1 MAQLWADFQ
10 GPVTGS
16 EPMTWGQRSI
26 WKAYSEFR
34 PYTSWLNICRV
45 LAVPRRAAGDVESV
59 TRAVGEL
66 ISRHESLRTRIDVA
80 ALRQVPHPDGQLP
93 IAVTLGS
100 AESMD
105 AESIKDAMGEVPYDY
120 GEEWPLRVT
129 LVTDSSGRVTHLAL
143 VFSHVA
149 VDFHASEILLREL
162 RLILLRGKPP
172 GPAGLQSLEIARREA
187 GPMSHRSD
195 AARAY
200 WTKEYGHL
208 PKSMF
213 AEVAPPL
220 TPRFR
225 RALLESSA
233 VEGAMRILA
242 ARHRV
247 STATVLLAAT
257 AALIGEWTGH
267 DRCAL
272 FTMVNNRYQA
282 GYQDA
287 ISKLN
292 QVGLFVLELTGRP
305 GLDELIPRTWQSALR
320 AYRHAYYDPLVMDET
335 LREIGRPPGSGLE
348 PFCYFNDLRLPNSS
362 ADEGPLPELKT
373 VQDALE
379 NTRLT
384 WPETLERFAWRFR
397 MQVLDTPRGVG
408 LSVTA
413 DSAYL
418 PPQRVEDFLFELEK
432 MVVRAAHQVSRPDQ
446 S

>member
-1 MAQLWADFQ
+1 MPVAQQLWADFQ
-10 GPVTGS
+10 GAATGP

-34 PYTSWLNICRV
+34 PHTSWLNICRV
-45 LAVPRRAAGDVESV
+45 LAVPRRAAGDVPSV
-59 TRAVGEL
+59 VRAVGEL
-66 ISRHESLRTRIDVA
+66 MSRHESLRTRIDVA
-80 ALRQVPHPDGQLP
+80 GLRQVPLPGGRLP
-93 IAVTLGS
+93 IAVATG
-100 AESMD
+100 D

-120 GEEWPLRVT
+120 GDEWPLRVT
-129 LVTDSSGRVTHLAL
+129 LVLDDAERVTHLAL

-172 GPAGLQSLEIARREA
+172 GTAGLQSVDIARREA
-187 GPMSHRSD
+187 GPMGHRSD

-200 WTKEYGHL
+200 WTKEYGRL
-208 PKSMF
+208 PRSMF
-213 AEVAPPL
+213 AEVGPPL
-220 TPRFR
+220 TPRYR

-233 VEGAMRILA
+233 AEGAMRILA

-247 STATVLLAAT
+247 STATVVLAAT

-267 DRCAL
+267 EHSAL

-292 QVGLFVLELTGRP
+292 QVGLFVCELSSRP
-305 GLDELIPRTWQSALR
+305 GLDELIPRAWQSALR

-348 PFCYFNDLRLPNSS
+348 PFCYFNDLRLPVSV
-362 ADEGPLPELKT
+362 AEEGPLPEPKA
-373 VQDALE
+373 VQEALE
-379 NTRLT
+379 HTTLT

-397 MQVLDTPRGVG
+397 LQVLDAPRGVG
-408 LSVTA
+408 LSITA

-418 PPQRVEDFLFELEK
+418 PPRQMEKFLYELE
-432 MVVRAAHQVSRPDQ
+432 MMMVRAAHHQVSRPDRA
-446 S
+446 

>member
-1 MAQLWADFQ
+1 
-10 GPVTGS
+10 
-16 EPMTWGQRSI
+16 
-26 WKAYSEFR
+26 
-34 PYTSWLNICRV
+34 
-45 LAVPRRAAGDVESV
+45 
-59 TRAVGEL
+59 
-66 ISRHESLRTRIDVA
+66 
-80 ALRQVPHPDGQLP
+80 
-93 IAVTLGS
+93 
-100 AESMD
+100 
-105 AESIKDAMGEVPYDY
+105 MGEVPYDY

-129 LVTDSSGRVTHLAL
+129 LVTDDEQRVTHLAL

-172 GPAGLQSLEIARREA
+172 GPAGLQSVDIARREA

-213 AEVAPPL
+213 AEAGPAL

-225 RALLESSA
+225 RALLESAA

-257 AALIGEWTGH
+257 AALIGQWTGH

-292 QVGLFVLELTGRP
+292 QVGLFVLELHGDP
-305 GLDELIPRTWQSALR
+305 GFGELIRRTWQAALR

-348 PFCYFNDLRLPNSS
+348 PFCYFNDLRLPGGV
-362 ADEGPLPELKT
+362 AEEGQLPEPEA
-373 VQDALE
+373 VQQALE
-379 NTRLT
+379 HTTLT

-397 MQVLDTPRGVG
+397 LQVLDTPRGVG

-432 MVVRAAHQVSRPDQ
+432 MVVRAAHQVSRPDH